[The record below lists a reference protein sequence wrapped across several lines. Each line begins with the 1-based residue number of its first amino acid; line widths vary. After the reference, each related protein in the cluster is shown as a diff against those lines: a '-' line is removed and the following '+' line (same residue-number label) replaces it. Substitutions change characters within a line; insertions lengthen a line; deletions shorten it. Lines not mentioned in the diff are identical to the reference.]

1 VKDALFFLS
10 GFLLSI
16 ASFRS
21 ARYALEGNSNLWLC
35 RILTVLW
42 SLMVFVLF
50 PLFLAIGLYG
60 PALILVAL
68 NLIIVWAGRE
78 HRKEMARKK
87 QKATAVKPHI
97 PLVDVDM
104 PWLNMKEIGFSYFDY
119 EGKVVYQRVDVES
132 CDGRF
137 IKDYSHFYRELRAF
151 ELDRIEYGM
160 VIVWR
165 TNESMTVDDWLIAY
179 VEAYSL

>member
-1 VKDALFFLS
+1 
-10 GFLLSI
+10 
-16 ASFRS
+16 
-21 ARYALEGNSNLWLC
+21 
-35 RILTVLW
+35 
-42 SLMVFVLF
+42 MVFVLF

-104 PWLNMKEIGFSYFDY
+104 PG
-119 EGKVVYQRVDVES
+119 
-132 CDGRF
+132 
-137 IKDYSHFYRELRAF
+137 
-151 ELDRIEYGM
+151 
-160 VIVWR
+160 
-165 TNESMTVDDWLIAY
+165 
-179 VEAYSL
+179 